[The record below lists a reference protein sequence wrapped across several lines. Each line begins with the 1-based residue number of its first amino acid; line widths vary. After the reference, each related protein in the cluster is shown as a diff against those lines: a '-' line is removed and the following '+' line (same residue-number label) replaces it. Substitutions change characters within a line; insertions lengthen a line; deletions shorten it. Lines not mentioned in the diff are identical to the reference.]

1 MIKGVVYQVQ
11 MWKLRL
17 GLGKWLG
24 ELGEWI

>member
-11 MWKLRL
+11 MWKLWL